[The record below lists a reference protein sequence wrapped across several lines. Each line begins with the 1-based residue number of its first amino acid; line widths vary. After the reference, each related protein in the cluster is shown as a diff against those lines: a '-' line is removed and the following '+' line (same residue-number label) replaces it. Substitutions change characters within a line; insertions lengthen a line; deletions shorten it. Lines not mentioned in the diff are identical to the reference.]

1 MFREWAAEAGLPAKA
16 MYTVREV
23 SLATGVPA
31 STLYDEVRAGR
42 LRSLR
47 PNGRGKLLRPEWVDE
62 WIEEACR

>member
-31 STLYDEVRAGR
+31 STLYDEVRAHR
-42 LRSLR
+42 LRALR
-47 PNGRGKLLRPEWVDE
+47 PNGRGKLLRPEWVDD
-62 WIEEACR
+62 WIEKSCE